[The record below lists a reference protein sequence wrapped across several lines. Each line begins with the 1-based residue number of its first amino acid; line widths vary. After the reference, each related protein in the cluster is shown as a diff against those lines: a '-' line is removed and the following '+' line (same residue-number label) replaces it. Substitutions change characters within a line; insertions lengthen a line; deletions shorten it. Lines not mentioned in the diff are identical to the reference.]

1 MWRRRGGHGA
11 SPLGEGFADMLPIHQ
26 IPLPTPWETLGPVYV
41 YLVRRDPVTLI
52 DAGLNTPE
60 CRAALADALKG
71 LGVGLRDIRR
81 VLLTHAH
88 VDHFGL
94 AGWVQDQSGAE
105 VYLHPDEAGKAEIAP
120 WWQEARDRI
129 LAEAGVDAQGFALIE
144 HFWRLNRRLV
154 VPLQEWKPIADGQRF
169 AFDSG
174 ALEAVHLPGH
184 ALGHTGFLDRDS
196 RRLIGGDHLL
206 DGITPNPILE
216 PVRPGHPDAVPHDPV
231 RALTLGQFLRSLDR
245 AAALD
250 VAQVLPGHGAVIT
263 DHRRVVARYREKHSR
278 RLDGL
283 LQRLGAGRSPWELTR
298 ELYPEV
304 QGFDHFLALS
314 EVLAHLDLL
323 VVQGRARYSR
333 TAGFS
338 RYRAVI

>member
-1 MWRRRGGHGA
+1 
-11 SPLGEGFADMLPIHQ
+11 MLPIHQ
-26 IPLPTPWETLGPVYV
+26 IALPTPWEDPGPVYV
-41 YLVRRDPVTLI
+41 YVVPRDPVTLI

-60 CRAALADALKG
+60 CRSALADGLKRLG
-71 LGVGLRDIRR
+71 LELRDIRR

-88 VDHFGL
+88 VDHCGL
-94 AGWVQDQSGAE
+94 AGWVQEQSGAE

-120 WWQEARDRI
+120 WWQETRDRI
-129 LAEAGVDAQGFALIE
+129 LAEAGVDEGGFALIE
-144 HFWRLNRRLV
+144 RFWHLNRRLV
-154 VPLQEWKPIADGQRF
+154 VPLQGWQPIADGQLF
-169 AFDSG
+169 EFDGGS
-174 ALEAVHLPGH
+174 LEAVHLPGH
-184 ALGHTGFLDRDS
+184 ALGHTGFLDRAS

-216 PVRPGHPDAVPHDPV
+216 PVLPGHPDAVPHDPI

-250 VAQVLPGHGAVIT
+250 VAEVLPGHGNVIR
-263 DHRRVVARYREKHSR
+263 DHRTVVERYRVTHSR

-283 LQRLGAGRSPWELTR
+283 LQRLGGGRSPWELTR
-298 ELYPEV
+298 ELYPQV
-304 QGFDHFLALS
+304 KGFDHFLALS

-323 VVQGRARYSR
+323 VVQGRAHYSR
-333 TAGFS
+333 TAGYS

>member
-1 MWRRRGGHGA
+1 
-11 SPLGEGFADMLPIHQ
+11 MLPIHQ
-26 IPLPTPWETLGPVYV
+26 IPLPTPWESLGPVYV

-52 DAGLNTPE
+52 DTGLATPE
-60 CRAALADALKG
+60 SRAALVDGLKG
-71 LGVGLRDIRR
+71 LGLGLRDIRR

-88 VDHFGL
+88 VDHVGL

-105 VYLHPDEAGKAEIAP
+105 VHLHPDEAGKAEIAP

-129 LAEAGVDAQGFALIE
+129 LAEAGVDADGFALIE
-144 HFWRLNRRLV
+144 NFWQLNRRMMT
-154 VPLQEWKPIADGQRF
+154 PLQEWTPIADGQLF
-169 AFDSG
+169 EFDGG

-184 ALGHTGFLDRDS
+184 ALGHTGFLDRAS
-196 RRLIGGDHLL
+196 RRLVGGDHLL

-250 VAQVLPGHGAVIT
+250 VAEVLPGHGAVIR
-263 DHRRVVARYREKHSR
+263 DHRALVESYRMKHAR

-283 LQRLGAGRSPWELTR
+283 LARLGNGRSPWELTR
-298 ELYPEV
+298 EYYPQV
-304 QGFDHFLALS
+304 RGFDHFLALS

-323 VVQGRARYSR
+323 VVQGRACYSR

-338 RYRAVI
+338 RYRAAI